1 VIAISARLDIIER
14 NRTTAERLIEDYE
27 AAKA

>member
-1 VIAISARLDIIER
+1 MAKVSARLDIIER